1 MPGPSRCRRNIPSP
15 MEEPARAN
23 RFARVSGVEA
33 SHTSGPSESEMLQ
46 KFREFAQ
53 VNPWATKFMA
63 NPRLVAVRPQG
74 HDGAQDTPPA
84 GPMNGDEH
92 LASHPASP
100 VANLYVSPPERSIL
114 DRSPSQLPP
123 STTNVA
129 TTQPPASVT
138 PQALARGSSNLSP
151 ERAQENPAST
161 PERRRSGRRR
171 PGGK

>member
-1 MPGPSRCRRNIPSP
+1 
-15 MEEPARAN
+15 MEEPARSN

-33 SHTSGPSESEMLQ
+33 SGTSGPSQCEMLQ
-46 KFREFAQ
+46 KLREIAQ

-74 HDGAQDTPPA
+74 HDGAVDTPPA
-84 GPMNGDEH
+84 GPMNDDEH
-92 LASHPASP
+92 PVSPRAAP
-100 VANLYVSPPERSIL
+100 VANLDVPTPERSIAEP
-114 DRSPSQLPP
+114 SPSQLPP

-138 PQALARGSSNLSP
+138 PQARGSSTLSP
-151 ERAQENPAST
+151 DRAQENPPST

-171 PGGK
+171 LGGK